1 MESDIE
7 SRIQRA
13 VEALLENEAI
23 TSNLDDI
30 QADKFLKWAQARTQ
44 AIIKDTAGMDDLT
57 AEETSYPRQ
66 KALRRFARY
75 LNRAAAGDGDLFST
89 VQQLFEQA
97 QLIYNKNEI
106 SIPEDQVN
114 TLAMVVQIEPLVVL
128 EFISNLFEGEGEYGK
143 EEI

>member
-13 VEALLENEAI
+13 VESLLENEAI
-23 TSNLDDI
+23 TSNLDDT
-30 QADKFLKWAQARTQ
+30 QADIFLNWAKTRTQ
-44 AIIKDTAGMDDLT
+44 AIIRDTAGMDDLT

-75 LNRAAAGDGDLFST
+75 LNRVAAGDGDLSST
-89 VQQLFEQA
+89 VQQLIEQA
-97 QLIYNKNEI
+97 QLIYQKPEV
-106 SIPEDQVN
+106 SITVEQAN
-114 TLAMVVQIEPLVVL
+114 ILAVEGQDDPLAVFD
-128 EFISNLFEGEGEYGK
+128 FIVNLFEGEGKHGK